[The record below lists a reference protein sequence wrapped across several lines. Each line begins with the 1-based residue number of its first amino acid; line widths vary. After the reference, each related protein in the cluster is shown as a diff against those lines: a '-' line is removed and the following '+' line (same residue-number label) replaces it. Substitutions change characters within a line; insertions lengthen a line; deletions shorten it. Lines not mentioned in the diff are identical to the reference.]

1 MATALVAAE
10 SLLALTPIIV
20 KKTAVDHLTAIWS
33 RMLTAG
39 VVGYSVSAEKELASG
54 ELGLAGLLGY
64 VNLLHISSSYEGF
77 RNLPAGQAM
86 SIFYTYPLWIL
97 ILNNVFNKE
106 EFTQVDYGCIGLATA
121 GSALLNYNPGKTLT
135 AASKDSEPPN
145 AAWGIFNMIAA
156 AVTEAG
162 MHVILKHLGWI
173 DAGKSVW
180 VVSGFSSA
188 WLLGFLILQGL
199 FGFAYPPIQGSL
211 ADIGYLTLFHGL
223 STFAGY
229 YLRFFAV
236 PRLSTVT
243 YSLLSYSGLLASYIF
258 GLLFLGERPGI
269 VSLAGGLLILASGV
283 YLVMN
288 RSAES

>member
-10 SLLALTPIIV
+10 SLMALTPIII

-39 VVGYSVSAEKELASG
+39 VVGYSVSAEKELSKD
-54 ELGLAGLLGY
+54 ELGFAGLLGY
-64 VNLLHISSSYEGF
+64 TNLLHLSSSYEGF

-97 ILNNVFNKE
+97 ILNNFFNNE
-106 EFTQVDYGCIGLATA
+106 EFTRVDYGCIGLAAA
-121 GSALLNYNPGKTLT
+121 GSALLNYNPGKTPT
-135 AASKDSEPPN
+135 AASKDSEKPH
-145 AAWGIFNMIAA
+145 AGWGIFNMVAA
-156 AVTEAG
+156 SVTEAG
-162 MHVILKHLGWI
+162 MHVILKHLGWV

-180 VVSGFSSA
+180 VVSAFSSA
-188 WLLGFLILQGL
+188 WLAIFLFFQGL

-211 ADIGYLTLFHGL
+211 ADIGYLTVFHGF
-223 STFAGY
+223 STFVGY

-236 PRLSTVT
+236 PRLPTIT
-243 YSLLSYSGLLASYIF
+243 YSLLSYTGLLASYIF
-258 GLLFLGERPGI
+258 GLLFLGERPGL

-283 YLVMN
+283 YLVT
-288 RSAES
+288 SKGL